1 MVSLINIPVIF
12 LQSKRHLIVIFLS
25 YSAPALFADCYR
37 EIIMSPKAHK
47 HLHYNVALVDKV
59 WNLKR
64 LCETHLKMHIPLNM
78 VLKDEEYRADLLE
91 KALTTENEELIS
103 LVWEIRKME
112 DAILQSNSDTE
123 TLKTNKKSRTSF
135 RLHFA
140 TAAAFAIIIFMGGYM
155 LRSFLPMDAGEVFVF
170 KAVQNVTV
178 ESRLKAKGNVV
189 IAGNVVKAE
198 KPLFRLHGSN
208 TVGEKLAPRL
218 IEAYLM
224 SQGANN
230 VRTEVSQTSPNEK
243 VISGEINGRLEYIEL
258 AAHGSGTAFSGL
270 LKNETDMGMSSRRI
284 KEKEREELL
293 PSTGDLTLPG
303 SEHVLG
309 LDGLAIITSP
319 SNSVSSLTMDQ
330 LVAIF
335 SGEFTNWSQL
345 GGKDLPIKIYAR
357 DEKSGTWDT
366 FKSLV
371 LETRKAKLSESAT
384 RVESSSELSDSVAR
398 EAGAIGFIGLP
409 YVRHAKLIAV
419 ASSDHN
425 KAIMPTHFTVGTE
438 DYPLSRRL
446 FFYTPQV
453 NPNIEAKEFIRF
465 VVTERGQSIV
475 EDVGFVSQNI
485 KLGKPF
491 ENDFYPTDMRELTAR
506 SERLSINFRFKSGSD
521 ELDTKSLNDLDRVAR
536 YVEVNAPKRVQLFGF
551 SDSEGDAGKGKELS
565 ERRAK
570 VVEQQLIQ
578 RGIYPLVA
586 KGMGDAAP
594 LAASNTEE
602 GKNINRRVE
611 VWIL

>member
-1 MVSLINIPVIF
+1 
-12 LQSKRHLIVIFLS
+12 
-25 YSAPALFADCYR
+25 
-37 EIIMSPKAHK
+37 MSPKAHK

-91 KALTTENEELIS
+91 KALTTENEELVA

-112 DAILQSNSDTE
+112 DAILQSNQDVDA
-123 TLKTNKKSRTSF
+123 LKARKKTRNSF
-135 RLHFA
+135 RMHFF
-140 TAAAFAIIIFMGGYM
+140 TAAAFALIIFTGGYM

-178 ESRLKAKGNVV
+178 ESRLKAKGTAV
-189 IAGNVVKAE
+189 AGNLTKSD

-208 TVGEKLAPRL
+208 TIGEKLAPRL

-230 VRTEVSQTSPNEK
+230 VHTDVNPAAPNEK
-243 VISGEINGRLEYIEL
+243 IISGEINGHIEFIEL
-258 AAHGSGTAFSGL
+258 HAHGSGTAFSDL
-270 LKNETDMGMSSRRI
+270 LKDETDMGMSSRRI
-284 KEKEREELL
+284 KDKEREDLL
-293 PSTGDLTLPG
+293 PKTGDLSLPG
-303 SEHVLG
+303 SEHILG

-319 SNSVSSLTMDQ
+319 SNTISSLSIDQ
-330 LVAIF
+330 LVGIF
-335 SGEFTNWSQL
+335 SGEITNWSQL

-357 DEKSGTWDT
+357 DEKSGTWDS
-366 FKSLV
+366 FKALV
-371 LETRKAKLSESAT
+371 LESHKAKLAESAV

-398 EAGAIGFIGLP
+398 ELGAIGFIGLP
-409 YVRHAKLIAV
+409 YVRHAKLLAIS
-419 ASSDHN
+419 SSDHN

-453 NPNIEAKEFIRF
+453 NPNIEAQEFVHF
-465 VVTERGQSIV
+465 VITERGQSIV

-491 ENDFYPTDMRELTAR
+491 DNDFYPAEMREVTAR

-521 ELDTKSLNDLDRVAR
+521 ELDTKSLNDLDRVAK
-536 YVEVNAPKRVQLFGF
+536 YVEINAPKRVQLFGF

-578 RGIYPLVA
+578 RGIYPLIA

>member
-1 MVSLINIPVIF
+1 
-12 LQSKRHLIVIFLS
+12 
-25 YSAPALFADCYR
+25 
-37 EIIMSPKAHK
+37 MSPKAHK

-78 VLKDEEYRADLLE
+78 VLKDEEYRADLLA
-91 KALTTENEELIS
+91 KALTTDNEELIA

-112 DAILQSNSDTE
+112 DAILQSTHDVE
-123 TLKTNKKSRTSF
+123 VLKTRKKSRSSF
-135 RLHFA
+135 RIHFFS
-140 TAAAFAIIIFMGGYM
+140 AAVFALSIFMGGY
-155 LRSFLPMDAGEVFVF
+155 LFRSFLPMDAGEVFAL
-170 KAVQNVTV
+170 KAVQNVTI
-178 ESRLKAKGNVV
+178 ESRLKGKSVAA
-189 IAGNVVKAE
+189 AGALVKAE
-198 KPLFRLHGSN
+198 KPLFRIHGSN
-208 TVGEKLAPRL
+208 TIGEKLAPRL

-230 VRTEVSQTSPNEK
+230 VHTDVNPVSPNEK
-243 VISGEINGRLEYIEL
+243 IISGEINGHIEYIEL
-258 AAHGSGTAFSGL
+258 QAHGSGTAFTDL
-270 LKNETDMGMSSRRI
+270 EKNEADMGMSSRRI

-293 PSTGDLTLPG
+293 PKMGDLTLAG
-303 SEHVLG
+303 SEHILG

-319 SNSVSSLTMDQ
+319 GNNISSLSIDQ
-330 LVAIF
+330 LVGIF
-335 SGEFTNWSQL
+335 SGEIINWSQL
-345 GGKDLPIKIYAR
+345 GGKDLPITLFAR
-357 DEKSGTWDT
+357 DDKSGTWDS
-366 FKSLV
+366 FKALV
-371 LETRKAKLSESAT
+371 LDSHKAKLAESAV
-384 RVESSSELSDSVAR
+384 RIESSSELSDLVAR
-398 EAGAIGFIGLP
+398 EPGAIGFIGLP
-409 YVRHAKLIAV
+409 YVRHAKLLAIS
-419 ASSDHN
+419 SSDHN

-438 DYPLSRRL
+438 DYPLARRL
-446 FFYTPQV
+446 FFYTPQS
-453 NPNIEAKEFIRF
+453 NPNIEAQEFVHF

-491 ENDFYPTDMRELTAR
+491 DNEFYPADMRELTVR

-521 ELDTKSLNDLDRVAR
+521 ELDTKSLSDLDRVAK

-578 RGIYPLVA
+578 RGIYPLIA

-594 LAASNTEE
+594 LAASHTEE

>member
-1 MVSLINIPVIF
+1 
-12 LQSKRHLIVIFLS
+12 
-25 YSAPALFADCYR
+25 
-37 EIIMSPKAHK
+37 MSPKAHK

-91 KALTTENEELIS
+91 KALTTENEELVA

-112 DAILQSNSDTE
+112 DAILQSSNDSDAH
-123 TLKTNKKSRTSF
+123 KTGKKSRKAAHL
-135 RLHFA
+135 RLLA
-140 TAAAFAIIIFMGGYM
+140 STAFALLVFMSGYL
-155 LRSFLPMDAGEVFVF
+155 LRSFLPMDAGEVFVV

-178 ESRLKAKGNVV
+178 ESRLKTKGNTLV
-189 IAGNVVKAE
+189 AGNLTRAD

-208 TVGEKLAPRL
+208 TIGEKLAPRL

-224 SQGANN
+224 SQGASN
-230 VRTEVSQTSPNEK
+230 VRTEVAATSPNEK
-243 VISGEINGRLEYIEL
+243 IISGEINGHIEFIEL
-258 AAHGSGTAFSGL
+258 HAHGSGTAFTGL
-270 LKNETDMGMSSRRI
+270 LKNEADMGMSSRRI
-284 KEKEREELL
+284 KDKEREDLL
-293 PSTGDLTLPG
+293 AKAGDLSISG
-303 SEHVLG
+303 NEHILG

-319 SNSVSSLTMDQ
+319 SNTVSSLSIEQ
-330 LVAIF
+330 LVGVF
-335 SGEFTNWSQL
+335 SGDITNWSQI
-345 GGKDLPIKIYAR
+345 GGKDVAVKVYAR
-357 DEKSGTWDT
+357 DEKSGTWDS
-366 FKSLV
+366 FKSMV
-371 LETRKAKLSESAT
+371 LDSHKAKLAGT
-384 RVESSSELSDSVAR
+384 AIRLESSSELSDSVAR
-398 EAGAIGFIGLP
+398 ENGAIGFIGLP
-409 YVRHAKLIAV
+409 YVRHAKLLAV
-419 ASSDHN
+419 ASSDSS

-438 DYPLSRRL
+438 DYPLARRL
-446 FFYTPQV
+446 FFYTPQLT
-453 NPNIEAKEFIRF
+453 PNIEAQEFVRF
-465 VVTERGQSIV
+465 VATERGQSIV

-491 ENDFYPTDMRELTAR
+491 DNDFYPSEMRELTAR
-506 SERLSINFRFKSGSD
+506 SERLSINFRFKNGSD

-536 YVEVNAPKRVQLFGF
+536 YVDVNAPKRVQLFGF
-551 SDSEGDAGKGKELS
+551 SDSEGDSGKGKELS

-570 VVEQQLIQ
+570 VVEQLLIQ

>member
-1 MVSLINIPVIF
+1 
-12 LQSKRHLIVIFLS
+12 
-25 YSAPALFADCYR
+25 
-37 EIIMSPKAHK
+37 MSPKAHK

-78 VLKDEEYRADLLE
+78 VLKDEDYRADLLE
-91 KALTTENEELIS
+91 KALTTENEELVA

-112 DAILQSNSDTE
+112 DAILQSSNDNAA
-123 TLKTNKKSRTSF
+123 LKVHKKSRTSF

-140 TAAAFAIIIFMGGYM
+140 TAAAFAMILFMGGYM
-155 LRSFLPMDAGEVFVF
+155 MRSFLPMDAGEVFVF

-178 ESRLKAKGNVV
+178 ESRLKTKGNQVT
-189 IAGNVVKAE
+189 AGNVVKAD

-224 SQGANN
+224 SQGATN

-243 VISGEINGRLEYIEL
+243 VISGEINGRIEYIEL
-258 AAHGSGTAFSGL
+258 KAHGSGTAFTGL

-284 KEKEREELL
+284 KDKEREELL
-293 PSTGDLTLPG
+293 PNAGDLALPG
-303 SEHVLG
+303 NEHILG

-319 SNSVSSLTMDQ
+319 SNSVSGLSIDQ
-330 LVAIF
+330 LVGIF
-335 SGEFTNWSQL
+335 SGEITNWSAL

-371 LETRKAKLSESAT
+371 LESRKAKLSESAI

-425 KAIMPTHFTVGTE
+425 KAIMPTHFTVSTE

-446 FFYTPQV
+446 FFYTPQL
-453 NPNIEAKEFIRF
+453 NPNIETKEFIRF

-475 EDVGFVSQNI
+475 EDVGFISQNI

-491 ENDFYPTDMRELTAR
+491 ENDYYPTEMRALTVR
-506 SERLSINFRFKSGSD
+506 SERMSINFRFKSGSD
-521 ELDTKSLNDLDRVAR
+521 ELDTKSLNDLDRVAK

-551 SDSEGDAGKGKELS
+551 SDSEGDAGKGNELS

>member
-1 MVSLINIPVIF
+1 
-12 LQSKRHLIVIFLS
+12 
-25 YSAPALFADCYR
+25 
-37 EIIMSPKAHK
+37 MSPKAHK

-91 KALTTENEELIS
+91 KALTTENAELVA

-112 DAILQSNSDTE
+112 DAILQSTNDVDA
-123 TLKTNKKSRTSF
+123 LKVRKKTRNIF
-135 RLHFA
+135 RLHTL
-140 TAAAFAIIIFMGGYM
+140 TAAALALIIFMGGY
-155 LRSFLPMDAGEVFVF
+155 LIRSFLPMDAGEVFVI

-178 ESRLKAKGNVV
+178 ESRLKVKAGVGAV
-189 IAGNVVKAE
+189 GNVVKAD

-208 TVGEKLAPRL
+208 TIGEKLAPRL

-230 VRTEVSQTSPNEK
+230 VHTDVNPAAPNEK
-243 VISGEINGRLEYIEL
+243 IISGEINGHIEYIEL
-258 AAHGSGTAFSGL
+258 HAHGSGTAFADL
-270 LKNETDMGMSSRRI
+270 LKDETDMGMSSRRI
-284 KEKEREELL
+284 KDKEREELL
-293 PSTGDLTLPG
+293 PKTGDLSLPG

-319 SNSVSSLTMDQ
+319 SNTISGLSIDQ
-330 LVAIF
+330 LVGIF
-335 SGEFTNWSQL
+335 SGEISNWLQL
-345 GGKDLPIKIYAR
+345 GGKDIPIKIYAR
-357 DEKSGTWDT
+357 DDKSGTWDS

-371 LETRKAKLSESAT
+371 LDSHKSKLSESAI

-398 EAGAIGFIGLP
+398 EIGAIGFIGLP
-409 YVRHAKLIAV
+409 YVRHAKLIAIS
-419 ASSDHN
+419 SSDNN

-453 NPNIEAKEFIRF
+453 NPNIEAQEFVHF

-491 ENDFYPTDMRELTAR
+491 DNDFYPADMRELTAR
-506 SERLSINFRFKSGSD
+506 SERMSINFRFKSGSD
-521 ELDTKSLNDLDRVAR
+521 ELDTKSLNDLDRVAK
-536 YVEVNAPKRVQLFGF
+536 YVDVNAPKRVQLFGF

>member
-1 MVSLINIPVIF
+1 
-12 LQSKRHLIVIFLS
+12 
-25 YSAPALFADCYR
+25 
-37 EIIMSPKAHK
+37 MSPKAHK

-521 ELDTKSLNDLDRVAR
+521 ELDTKSLSDLDRVAR

>member
-1 MVSLINIPVIF
+1 
-12 LQSKRHLIVIFLS
+12 
-25 YSAPALFADCYR
+25 
-37 EIIMSPKAHK
+37 MSPKAHK

-78 VLKDEEYRADLLE
+78 VLKDEQYRAELLE
-91 KALTTENEELIS
+91 KAVTTENEELVA

-112 DAILQSNSDTE
+112 DAIIESTREPEDAKSQ
-123 TLKTNKKSRTSF
+123 KKNRHSF
-135 RLHFA
+135 RIS
-140 TAAAFAIIIFMGGYM
+140 AFSALACAFIIFMGGYL
-155 LRSFLPMDAGEVFVF
+155 LRSFLPMDAGEVFLF

-178 ESRLKAKGNVV
+178 ESRLKAKGGAVGGTLTR
-189 IAGNVVKAE
+189 AD
-198 KPLFRLHGSN
+198 KPLFRIHGSN
-208 TVGEKLAPRL
+208 TIGEKLAPRL

-230 VRTEVSQTSPNEK
+230 VHTDVNPSAPNEK
-243 VISGEINGRLEYIEL
+243 IISGEINGHIEYIEL
-258 AAHGSGTAFSGL
+258 HAHGSGTAFTDL
-270 LKNETDMGMSSRRI
+270 AKDETDMGMASRRI
-284 KEKEREELL
+284 KDKEREELL
-293 PSTGDLTLPG
+293 PKTGDLTLPG

-319 SNSVSSLTMDQ
+319 SNSVSSLSIDQ
-330 LVAIF
+330 LVDIF
-335 SGEFTNWSQL
+335 SGEINNWSQL
-345 GGKDLPIKIYAR
+345 GGKDLPIKVFAR
-357 DEKSGTWDT
+357 DDKSGTWDS
-366 FKSLV
+366 FKALV
-371 LETRKAKLSESAT
+371 LDTHKAKLSESAT
-384 RVESSSELSDSVAR
+384 RIESSSELSDAVAR

-409 YVRHAKLIAV
+409 YVRHAKLLAI
-419 ASSDHN
+419 SSTEKS

-446 FFYTPQV
+446 FFYTPQL
-453 NPNIEAKEFIRF
+453 NPNIEAQEFVHF

-491 ENDFYPTDMRELTAR
+491 DNDFYPGDMRELTAR

-521 ELDTKSLNDLDRVAR
+521 ELDTKALSDLDRVAR

-551 SDSEGDAGKGKELS
+551 SDSEGDGAKGKELS

-578 RGIYPLVA
+578 RGIYPLVV

-594 LAASNTEE
+594 LAASATEE

>member
-1 MVSLINIPVIF
+1 
-12 LQSKRHLIVIFLS
+12 
-25 YSAPALFADCYR
+25 
-37 EIIMSPKAHK
+37 MSPKAHK

-91 KALTTENEELIS
+91 KALTTDNEELIA

-112 DAILQSNSDTE
+112 DAIVQSSVADDSHKIRK
-123 TLKTNKKSRTSF
+123 KTNSF
-135 RLHFA
+135 RIHFLTA
-140 TAAAFAIIIFMGGYM
+140 TAFALMIFMGGYL
-155 LRSFLPMDAGEVFVF
+155 LRSFLPMDAGEVFVV

-178 ESRLKAKGNVV
+178 ESRLKPKGNIIVS
-189 IAGNVVKAE
+189 GNLVKAE

-208 TVGEKLAPRL
+208 TIGEKLAPRL
-218 IEAYLM
+218 VEAYLM

-230 VRTEVSQTSPNEK
+230 VRTDVSATSPNDK
-243 VISGEINGRLEYIEL
+243 IISGEINGHIEYIEL
-258 AAHGSGTAFSGL
+258 QAHGSGTAFTDL
-270 LKNETDMGMSSRRI
+270 LKDETDMGMSSRPI
-284 KEKEREELL
+284 KDKEREDLL
-293 PSTGDLTLPG
+293 AKTGDLTVSG
-303 SEHVLG
+303 NEHILG

-319 SNSVSSLTMDQ
+319 SNTISSLTIDQ
-330 LVAIF
+330 LVSIF
-335 SGEFTNWSQL
+335 SGDVTNWSQL
-345 GGKDLPIKIYAR
+345 GDKDVPIKIYAR
-357 DEKSGTWDT
+357 DEKSGTWDS
-366 FKSLV
+366 FKAMV
-371 LETRKAKLSESAT
+371 LDSHKAKLSESAA

-398 EAGAIGFIGLP
+398 ENGAIGFIGLP
-409 YVRHAKLIAV
+409 YVRHAKLLAV
-419 ASSDHN
+419 ASSDKN

-446 FFYTPQV
+446 FFYTPQL
-453 NPNIEAKEFIRF
+453 NPNIEAQEFVHF
-465 VVTERGQSIV
+465 VATERGQSIV

-491 ENDFYPTDMRELTAR
+491 DNDFYPSEMRELTAR

-536 YVEVNAPKRVQLFGF
+536 YVDVNAPKRVQLFGF
-551 SDSEGDAGKGKELS
+551 SDSEGDSGKGKELS

-570 VVEQQLIQ
+570 VVEQLLIQ

-594 LAASNTEE
+594 LAASSTEE

>member
-1 MVSLINIPVIF
+1 
-12 LQSKRHLIVIFLS
+12 
-25 YSAPALFADCYR
+25 
-37 EIIMSPKAHK
+37 
-47 HLHYNVALVDKV
+47 
-59 WNLKR
+59 
-64 LCETHLKMHIPLNM
+64 
-78 VLKDEEYRADLLE
+78 
-91 KALTTENEELIS
+91 
-103 LVWEIRKME
+103 
-112 DAILQSNSDTE
+112 
-123 TLKTNKKSRTSF
+123 
-135 RLHFA
+135 
-140 TAAAFAIIIFMGGYM
+140 
-155 LRSFLPMDAGEVFVF
+155 
-170 KAVQNVTV
+170 
-178 ESRLKAKGNVV
+178 
-189 IAGNVVKAE
+189 
-198 KPLFRLHGSN
+198 
-208 TVGEKLAPRL
+208 
-218 IEAYLM
+218 
-224 SQGANN
+224 
-230 VRTEVSQTSPNEK
+230 
-243 VISGEINGRLEYIEL
+243 
-258 AAHGSGTAFSGL
+258 
-270 LKNETDMGMSSRRI
+270 MGMSSRRI

>member
-1 MVSLINIPVIF
+1 
-12 LQSKRHLIVIFLS
+12 
-25 YSAPALFADCYR
+25 
-37 EIIMSPKAHK
+37 MSPKAHK

-91 KALTTENEELIS
+91 KALTTNNEELVA
-103 LVWEIRKME
+103 LVWEIRNME
-112 DAILQSNSDTE
+112 DAILQSTADVD
-123 TLKTNKKSRTSF
+123 TLKVRKKNRNTF
-135 RLHFA
+135 RIHAF
-140 TAAAFAIIIFMGGYM
+140 TAAAFVLIIFMSGY
-155 LRSFLPMDAGEVFVF
+155 LVRSFLPMDAGEVFVV

-178 ESRLKAKGNVV
+178 ESRLKVKGGGS
-189 IAGNVVKAE
+189 AGNLTKAD

-208 TVGEKLAPRL
+208 TIGEKLAPRL

-230 VRTEVSQTSPNEK
+230 VHTDVNATSPNEK
-243 VISGEINGRLEYIEL
+243 IISGEINGHIEYIEL
-258 AAHGSGTAFSGL
+258 HAHGSGTAFTDL
-270 LKNETDMGMSSRRI
+270 LKDETDMGMSSRRI
-284 KEKEREELL
+284 KDKEREDLL
-293 PSTGDLTLPG
+293 AKTGDLTLSG

-319 SNSVSSLTMDQ
+319 SNTVSSLSIDQ
-330 LVAIF
+330 LVGIF
-335 SGEFTNWSQL
+335 SGDINNWSQL
-345 GGKDLPIKIYAR
+345 GGKDLPIKVYAR
-357 DEKSGTWDT
+357 DDKSGTWDS
-366 FKSLV
+366 FKALV
-371 LETRKAKLSESAT
+371 LDSHKAKLSEAAV

-398 EAGAIGFIGLP
+398 ELGAIGFIGLP
-409 YVRHAKLIAV
+409 YVRHAKLIAIS
-419 ASSDHN
+419 SSDQN

-438 DYPLSRRL
+438 DYPLARRL

-453 NPNIEAKEFIRF
+453 NPNIEAQEFVHF
-465 VVTERGQSIV
+465 VATERGQSIV

-491 ENDFYPTDMRELTAR
+491 DNDFYPSDMRELTAR
-506 SERLSINFRFKSGSD
+506 SERMSINFRFKSGSD
-521 ELDTKSLNDLDRVAR
+521 ELDTKSLNDLDRVAK
-536 YVEVNAPKRVQLFGF
+536 YVDVNAPKRVQLFGF

-586 KGMGDAAP
+586 KGMGEAAP

>member
-1 MVSLINIPVIF
+1 
-12 LQSKRHLIVIFLS
+12 
-25 YSAPALFADCYR
+25 
-37 EIIMSPKAHK
+37 MSPKAHK

-91 KALTTENEELIS
+91 KALTTENEELVS

-112 DAILQSNSDTE
+112 DAILQSTNDVDA
-123 TLKTNKKSRTSF
+123 LKARKKTRNTF
-135 RLHFA
+135 RLHTL
-140 TAAAFAIIIFMGGYM
+140 TAAAFALIIFMGGY
-155 LRSFLPMDAGEVFVF
+155 LVRSFLPMEAGEVFVI

-178 ESRLKAKGNVV
+178 ESRLKAKSVSSV
-189 IAGNVVKAE
+189 GNVVKSD

-208 TVGEKLAPRL
+208 TIGEKLAPRL

-230 VRTEVSQTSPNEK
+230 VHTDVNPAAPNEK
-243 VISGEINGRLEYIEL
+243 IISGEINGHIEYIEL
-258 AAHGSGTAFSGL
+258 QAHGSGTAFADL
-270 LKNETDMGMSSRRI
+270 LKDETDMGMSSRRI
-284 KEKEREELL
+284 KDKEREELL
-293 PSTGDLTLPG
+293 PKTGDLTLPG

-319 SNSVSSLTMDQ
+319 SNSISSLSIDQ
-330 LVAIF
+330 LVGIF
-335 SGEFTNWSQL
+335 SGEINNWLQL
-345 GGKDLPIKIYAR
+345 GGKDIPIKIYAR
-357 DEKSGTWDT
+357 DDKSGTWDS
-366 FKSLV
+366 FKFLV
-371 LETRKAKLSESAT
+371 LDSHKAKLSESAV

-398 EAGAIGFIGLP
+398 EVGAIGFIGLP

-419 ASSDHN
+419 SSSDHD

-446 FFYTPQV
+446 FFYTPQI
-453 NPNIEAKEFIRF
+453 NPNIEAQEFVHF

-485 KLGKPF
+485 KLGKAF
-491 ENDFYPTDMRELTAR
+491 DNDFYPKEMRELTAR
-506 SERLSINFRFKSGSD
+506 SERMSINFRFKSGSD
-521 ELDTKSLNDLDRVAR
+521 ELDTKSLIDLDRVAK

>member
-1 MVSLINIPVIF
+1 
-12 LQSKRHLIVIFLS
+12 
-25 YSAPALFADCYR
+25 
-37 EIIMSPKAHK
+37 MSPKAHK

-91 KALTTENEELIS
+91 KALTTESEELIA

-112 DAILQSNSDTE
+112 DAILQSTSDAD
-123 TLKTNKKSRTSF
+123 TLKSQKKSRNSF
-135 RLHFA
+135 RIHFFS
-140 TAAAFAIIIFMGGYM
+140 AAAFALMIFMGGY
-155 LRSFLPMDAGEVFVF
+155 LFRSFLPMDAGEVFVI
-170 KAVQNVTV
+170 KAVQNVRM
-178 ESRLKAKGNVV
+178 ESRLKAKGGIV
-189 IAGNVVKAE
+189 AGNVIKAD
-198 KPLFRLHGSN
+198 KPLFRIHGSN
-208 TVGEKLAPRL
+208 TIGEKLAPRL

-230 VRTEVSQTSPNEK
+230 VHTDVNPTEPNEK
-243 VISGEINGRLEYIEL
+243 VISGEINGHVEYIEL
-258 AAHGSGTAFSGL
+258 QAHGSGTAFADL

-284 KEKEREELL
+284 KDKEREDLL
-293 PSTGDLTLPG
+293 PTAGDLSLPG
-303 SEHVLG
+303 SEHILG

-319 SNSVSSLTMDQ
+319 GNSISSLSIEQ
-330 LVAIF
+330 LVGIF
-335 SGEFTNWSQL
+335 SGEINNWSQL
-345 GGKDLPIKIYAR
+345 GGKDVPIKLYAR
-357 DEKSGTWDT
+357 DNKSGTWDS
-366 FKSLV
+366 FNAMV
-371 LETRKAKLSESAT
+371 LESHKAKLSESAT
-384 RVESSSELSDSVAR
+384 RIESSSELSDSVAR

-409 YVRHAKLIAV
+409 FVRHAKLLAIS
-419 ASSDHN
+419 SSDHN

-446 FFYTPQV
+446 FFYTSQ
-453 NPNIEAKEFIRF
+453 NDPNIEAQEFVHF
-465 VVTERGQSIV
+465 VITERGQSIV

-491 ENDFYPTDMRELTAR
+491 DNEFYPTDMRELTAR

-521 ELDTKSLNDLDRVAR
+521 ELDTKALNDLDRVAR
-536 YVEVNAPKRVQLFGF
+536 YVDVNAPKRVQLFGF
-551 SDSEGDAGKGKELS
+551 SDSEGDVGKGKELS

-602 GKNINRRVE
+602 GKSINRRVE

>member
-1 MVSLINIPVIF
+1 
-12 LQSKRHLIVIFLS
+12 
-25 YSAPALFADCYR
+25 
-37 EIIMSPKAHK
+37 MSPKAHK

-91 KALTTENEELIS
+91 KALTTENEELVA

-112 DAILQSNSDTE
+112 EAIVASTQEVDTHK
-123 TLKTNKKSRTSF
+123 LHKKSRHTF
-135 RLHFA
+135 RMHFF
-140 TAAAFAIIIFMGGYM
+140 TAAAFTLIIFMGGYL
-155 LRSFLPMDAGEVFVF
+155 LRSFLPMDAGEVFVL

-178 ESRLKAKGNVV
+178 ESRLKAKGGAVSDKLTR
-189 IAGNVVKAE
+189 AD

-208 TVGEKLAPRL
+208 TIGEKLAPRL

-230 VRTEVSQTSPNEK
+230 VRTEISPTAPNEK
-243 VISGEINGRLEYIEL
+243 VISGEINGHIEYIEL
-258 AAHGSGTAFSGL
+258 HAHGSGTAFTGL
-270 LKNETDMGMSSRRI
+270 LKNEADMGMSSRRI
-284 KEKEREELL
+284 KDKEREDLI
-293 PSTGDLTLPG
+293 TIAGDLTLPG
-303 SEHVLG
+303 SEHILG

-319 SNSVSSLTMDQ
+319 SNPVSSLSISQ
-330 LVAIF
+330 LVGIF
-335 SGEFTNWSQL
+335 SGEINNWSQV
-345 GGKDLPIKIYAR
+345 GGKDLPVKIYAR
-357 DEKSGTWDT
+357 DDKSGTWDS

-371 LETRKAKLSESAT
+371 LDTHKAKLSESAT
-384 RVESSSELSDSVAR
+384 RIESSSELSDSVAR

-409 YVRHAKLIAV
+409 YVRHAKLLAI
-419 ASSDHN
+419 ASSDNN

-438 DYPLSRRL
+438 DYPLARRL
-446 FFYTPQV
+446 FFYTPQI
-453 NPNIEAKEFIRF
+453 NSNIEAQEFIHF

-475 EDVGFVSQNI
+475 EDAGFVSQNI

-491 ENDFYPTDMRELTAR
+491 DNDFYPADMRELTAR

-521 ELDTKSLNDLDRVAR
+521 ELDTKALNDLDRVAR
-536 YVEVNAPKRVQLFGF
+536 YVDVNAPKRVQLFGF
-551 SDSEGDAGKGKELS
+551 SDSEGDAGQGKELS

-586 KGMGDAAP
+586 KGVGDAAP

-602 GKNINRRVE
+602 GKSINRRVE

>member
-1 MVSLINIPVIF
+1 
-12 LQSKRHLIVIFLS
+12 
-25 YSAPALFADCYR
+25 
-37 EIIMSPKAHK
+37 MSPKAHK

-91 KALTTENEELIS
+91 KALTTENEELVA

-112 DAILQSNSDTE
+112 DAILQSTSDVD
-123 TLKTNKKSRTSF
+123 TLKARKKTRSTF
-135 RLHFA
+135 RLHVF
-140 TAAAFAIIIFMGGYM
+140 TAVAFALIIFMGGY
-155 LRSFLPMDAGEVFVF
+155 LVRSFLPMDAGEVFVV

-178 ESRLKAKGNVV
+178 ESRLKAKSSTTGSNL
-189 IAGNVVKAE
+189 VKAD

-208 TVGEKLAPRL
+208 TIGEKLAPRL

-230 VRTEVSQTSPNEK
+230 VHTDVNPAAPNEK
-243 VISGEINGRLEYIEL
+243 IISGEINGHIEYIEL
-258 AAHGSGTAFSGL
+258 HAHGSGTAFADL
-270 LKNETDMGMSSRRI
+270 LKDETDMGMSSRRI
-284 KEKEREELL
+284 KDKEREDLL
-293 PSTGDLTLPG
+293 PKTGDLSLPG

-319 SNSVSSLTMDQ
+319 SNTISSLSIDQ
-330 LVAIF
+330 LVGIF
-335 SGEFTNWSQL
+335 SGEINNWSQL

-357 DEKSGTWDT
+357 DDKSGTWDS
-366 FKSLV
+366 FKALV
-371 LETRKAKLSESAT
+371 LDSHKAKLSESAV
-384 RVESSSELSDSVAR
+384 RVESSSELSDAVAR
-398 EAGAIGFIGLP
+398 EIGAIGFIGLP
-409 YVRHAKLIAV
+409 YVRHAKLIAIS
-419 ASSDHN
+419 SSDHN

-453 NPNIEAKEFIRF
+453 NPNIEAQEFVHF

-491 ENDFYPTDMRELTAR
+491 DNEFYPADMRELTAR
-506 SERLSINFRFKSGSD
+506 SERMSINFRFKSGSD
-521 ELDTKSLNDLDRVAR
+521 ELDTKSLNDLDRVAK
-536 YVEVNAPKRVQLFGF
+536 YVDVNAPKRVQLFGF

>member
-1 MVSLINIPVIF
+1 
-12 LQSKRHLIVIFLS
+12 
-25 YSAPALFADCYR
+25 
-37 EIIMSPKAHK
+37 MSPKAHK

-91 KALTTENEELIS
+91 KALTTENEELVA

-112 DAILQSNSDTE
+112 DAILQSNNDVDS
-123 TLKTNKKSRTSF
+123 LKLRKKSRSSI
-135 RLHFA
+135 RMHFL
-140 TAAAFAIIIFMGGYM
+140 TAAAFAFIIFMGGY
-155 LRSFLPMDAGEVFVF
+155 LVRSFLPMDAGEVFVI

-178 ESRLKAKGNVV
+178 ESRLKVKGNAPV
-189 IAGNVVKAE
+189 AGNLVKSD

-208 TVGEKLAPRL
+208 TIGEKLAPRL
-218 IEAYLM
+218 VEAYLM

-230 VRTEVSQTSPNEK
+230 VHTDISATSPNEK
-243 VISGEINGRLEYIEL
+243 VISGEINGHIEFIEVH
-258 AAHGSGTAFSGL
+258 AHGSGTAFTGL
-270 LKNETDMGMSSRRI
+270 LKDETDMGMSSRRI
-284 KEKEREELL
+284 KDKEREELL
-293 PSTGDLTLPG
+293 AKTGDLTLSG

-319 SNSVSSLTMDQ
+319 SNTVSSLSIDQ
-330 LVAIF
+330 LVAVF
-335 SGEFTNWSQL
+335 SGEITNWSQL
-345 GGKDLPIKIYAR
+345 GGKDLPIKVYAR

-371 LETRKAKLSESAT
+371 LESRKAKLSEAAT

-419 ASSDHN
+419 ASSDKN

-446 FFYTPQV
+446 FFYTPQL
-453 NPNIEAKEFIRF
+453 NPNIEAQEFVHF
-465 VVTERGQSIV
+465 VATERGQSIV

-491 ENDFYPTDMRELTAR
+491 DNEFYPADMRELTAR
-506 SERLSINFRFKSGSD
+506 SERMSINFRFKSGSD

-536 YVEVNAPKRVQLFGF
+536 YVDVNAPKRVQLFGF